1 VKKILVTGA
10 SGFLGRHL
18 VQYLKTKTMD
28 VQVFASDCVEEP
40 KGNTERYF
48 KVDFTEE
55 SQVQKVVDEVMPDCI
70 IHLAGLFDAAD
81 SVRVYQVN
89 VLSLAV
95 LLEAVRKKCPST
107 LILTAGSAAEYGT
120 VSADYLPASEL
131 TPCTPVSL
139 YGQTK
144 FLATQ
149 IAQFY
154 YRIYQLPIMV
164 FRPFQL
170 IGKGVSSKL
179 APGAFAEQL
188 QSAAKQKEPVI
199 KVGNLRSFR
208 DFLDVADAAEAIWS
222 LCCKPAPGQIFNICS
237 GRFTQMSELLDQ
249 MIKILG
255 INVRIEADP
264 SRLKGNQD
272 VSVIYGSNAKIR
284 RHSGWQPRISLKQ
297 SIQNMLL

>member
-1 VKKILVTGA
+1 VKKVLVTGA
-10 SGFLGRHL
+10 GGFLGRHL
-18 VQYLKTKTMD
+18 VHYLKTNTRD
-28 VQVFASDCVEEP
+28 VQVFASDCVEGP
-40 KGNTERYF
+40 KGNADRYF

-55 SQVQKVVDEVMPDCI
+55 SQVQEVVDEVMPDCI
-70 IHLAGLFDAAD
+70 IHLAGLFDAAN

-95 LLEAVRKKCPST
+95 LLETVRKKCPST
-107 LILTAGSAAEYGT
+107 LILTAGSAAEYGI
-120 VSADYLPASEL
+120 VSADYLPVSEL

-154 YRIYQLPIMV
+154 YRMYQLPIMV

-170 IGKGVSSKL
+170 IGKGISSKL

-188 QSAAKQKEPVI
+188 QSEAKQKEPAI

-208 DFLDVADAAEAIWS
+208 DFLDVTDAAEAIWS
-222 LCCKPAPGQIFNICS
+222 LCCNPAPGQIFNICS
-237 GRFTQMSELLDQ
+237 GRFTQMAELLDQ
-249 MIKILG
+249 MIKVLG
-255 INVRIEADP
+255 VSVRIEVDP
-264 SRLKGNQD
+264 SRLKANQD

-284 RHSGWQPRISLKQ
+284 RHSGWQPQISLEQ
-297 SIQNMLL
+297 SIQNILL